1 MTGYNETSELTPELT
16 KELIKKITVYPDKV
30 INIEWN
36 YIDEIDRIIQFH
48 QNKVVNQ

>member
-1 MTGYNETSELTPELT
+1 MTGYNEISELTPELT
-16 KELIKKITVYPDKV
+16 KELIKKITVYPDNV

-36 YIDEIDRIIQFH
+36 YIDEIDRIVQFH